1 MIHEAANGG
10 KQQLAELD
18 AAGDGNQDLA
28 NVDKWYQDAKAK
40 IEKCDYDITDV
51 PRSQVVLKA
60 LAALAG
66 IVSGGAGTPK

>member
-1 MIHEAANGG
+1 MTLCWTRPGNGN
-10 KQQLAELD
+10 
-18 AAGDGNQDLA
+18 NQDLA
-28 NVDKWYQDAKAK
+28 KVNKWYQDAKAK
-40 IEKCDYDITDV
+40 IKKWDYDITDV